1 MRIKAWAAAFYLAVS
16 KEPLRQRG
24 SRQVNVWPGEDP
36 AHEPCC
42 SLRAAAR
49 VLPPLASEQPLAGS
63 ALGEKVKPVSHSPD
77 PGRKP
82 SPTLLVLLL
91 RVRLITVTPEIP
103 AGQALCMA
111 CLPFP
116 GLALCS
122 AESPGSVWPVHPSN
136 TLGWIPLAPPTC
148 SSSISTLT
156 GSR

>member
-42 SLRAAAR
+42 SLRAAAH

-111 CLPFP
+111 CL
-116 GLALCS
+116 
-122 AESPGSVWPVHPSN
+122 SPL
-136 TLGWIPLAPPTC
+136 LGWPSALLRALDQSGLSIPATPWAGFLWPLPPAAPAFPP
-148 SSSISTLT
+148 
-156 GSR
+156 